1 MIQLSMT
8 RLAVVVGGVA
18 LSLGAGAGVASAAP
32 DLGPAINTTC
42 TYGQLVAALEAQNP
56 QVAAA
61 FNKTPIVQRGLNEFL
76 AAGPEQRAKTAQ
88 HVASA
93 PQMQPY
99 LPAIEAAFATCNNF

>member
-18 LSLGAGAGVASAAP
+18 LSLGAGVGVASAAP

-42 TYGQLVAALEAQNP
+42 SYPQLVAALEAQNP

-61 FNKTPIVQRGLNEFL
+61 FN
-76 AAGPEQRAKTAQ
+76 
-88 HVASA
+88 
-93 PQMQPY
+93 
-99 LPAIEAAFATCNNF
+99 